1 MTCAEAKKLFSPYL
15 DGVLTGA
22 QMQKL
27 DRHVEEC
34 VACQGVY
41 REVRK
46 TQMLLAGLEKKL
58 APADLGLKLRVMA
71 SQEAA
76 RVRRPRFEGVRVRLG
91 NAINAVMVPASAGL
105 ASAVVIFGLMMQF
118 FAVPQ
123 LQANHDD
130 VPLMLNTGPVLQQS
144 AFGTSLSTISSDSLV
159 IEAYVDENG
168 RVWDYKILSDA
179 KDAQAM
185 LPQVKNMLIFTTFRP
200 AMAMGRPTA
209 DRAVLSFSRVN
220 VKG

>member
-1 MTCAEAKKLFSPYL
+1 MKCGEAEILFSPYL
-15 DGVLTGA
+15 DGALTGT

-27 DRHVEEC
+27 GRHLDDCTGCFKAYQEL
-34 VACQGVY
+34 
-41 REVRK
+41 RK
-46 TQMLLAGLEKKL
+46 TQRLLASLGK
-58 APADLGLKLRVMA
+58 APVPGDLPLKLRVAM

-76 RVRRPRFEGVRVRLG
+76 RAHRPRLDGWVDQVTHAV
-91 NAINAVMVPASAGL
+91 NALMVPATAGL
-105 ASAVVIFGLMMQF
+105 ASAVVIFGMMMQF
-118 FAVPQ
+118 FAVPP
-123 LQANHDD
+123 LQASHDD

-168 RVWDYKILSDA
+168 RVWDYKILSDP
-179 KDAQAM
+179 KDAQSM

-200 AMAMGRPTA
+200 AMAMGRPMA
-209 DRAVLSFSRVN
+209 DRAVLSFSKIS